1 MTMATSTWSRW
12 VTVGTVLL
20 LALIAAM
27 VSYSHMYE
35 LALRH
40 GEPEWRAALF
50 PLSVDGMIVGAS
62 MTLLSDARN
71 GRKGGLLPWALLI
84 IGSGASLAAN
94 VAVADPTMWSRVI
107 HAWPSF
113 ALIGAYE
120 LLMREFRT
128 AARNVRTAH
137 AVDERPFPDVP
148 KLDEADGEHELSDAF
163 GEDGVYAEAQPRTHL
178 RMVEP
183 SADPPRANDD
193 AGSPEVAPRIQVEA
207 WRWALDNRGDDGEL
221 PSGREIAA
229 RFGRKE
235 CWGRL
240 IKQKGQRGHFSG
252 GALSL
257 IERSPAA
264 AGRGAALSRSAAP
277 SASLPDLAV

>member
-1 MTMATSTWSRW
+1 MGSSRWSRW
-12 VTVGTVLL
+12 TTITAVLI
-20 LALIAAM
+20 LAVIAAV

-40 GEPEWRAALF
+40 GEPAWRAALF

-71 GRKGGLLPWALLI
+71 GRKGGLLPWTLLI

-94 VAVADPTMWSRVI
+94 VAVADPTTWSRII

-128 AARNVRTAH
+128 AARSVRSAS
-137 AVDERPFPDVP
+137 ADDDQLRPDTPE
-148 KLDEADGEHELSDAF
+148 DEAANQNPEPNDVLGRDAAYA
-163 GEDGVYAEAQPRTHL
+163 GVQSRTRL
-178 RMVEP
+178 QVVEP
-183 SADPPRANDD
+183 SDEFQGVTAPPTQ
-193 AGSPEVAPRIQVEA
+193 IEA
-207 WRWALDNRGDDGEL
+207 WRWALDNRGDGGEL

-235 CWGRL
+235 RWGRL
-240 IKQKGQRGHFSG
+240 IKQKGQRGHL
-252 GALSL
+252 GAGASSL
-257 IERSPAA
+257 VGQSPAV
-264 AGRGAALSRSAAP
+264 AG
-277 SASLPDLAV
+277 

>member
-1 MTMATSTWSRW
+1 MTPSRW
-12 VTVGTVLL
+12 SCYVTIAAVLV
-20 LALIAAM
+20 LALIAAV

-71 GRKGGLLPWALLI
+71 GRRGGLLPWTLLI

-94 VAVADPTMWSRVI
+94 VAVADPTMWSRII

-128 AARNVRTAH
+128 AGRSVRSADASRTH
-137 AVDERPFPDVP
+137 SVDEVLPEFGVDVESASPEPQGGRHLHVVKEQGGASGGIAPGGAGTGGRPPP
-148 KLDEADGEHELSDAF
+148 KVQRDAWIWALENPQ
-163 GEDGVYAEAQPRTHL
+163 EDGSLPT
-178 RMVEP
+178 
-183 SADPPRANDD
+183 
-193 AGSPEVAPRIQVEA
+193 
-207 WRWALDNRGDDGEL
+207 GEQ
-221 PSGREIAA
+221 IAA
-229 RFGRKE
+229 RFHRKE
-235 CWGRL
+235 RWGRL
-240 IKQKGQRGHFSG
+240 IKEWGKQGRFD
-252 GALSL
+252 SL
-257 IERSPAA
+257 PEVTS
-264 AGRGAALSRSAAP
+264 AALR
-277 SASLPDLAV
+277 

>member
-1 MTMATSTWSRW
+1 MDSSCWSRW
-12 VTVGTVLL
+12 TTIAAVLL
-20 LALIAAM
+20 LAVIAAV

-71 GRKGGLLPWALLI
+71 GRKGGLLPWTLLI

-94 VAVADPTMWSRVI
+94 VAVADPTMWSGII

-128 AARNVRTAH
+128 TARSVR
-137 AVDERPFPDVP
+137 
-148 KLDEADGEHELSDAF
+148 
-163 GEDGVYAEAQPRTHL
+163 
-178 RMVEP
+178 
-183 SADPPRANDD
+183 SADTELTHTDDVMERADRWREHGQRPGLYVVPGQEAGQYQVSESEAGAGHRVPPLVQR
-193 AGSPEVAPRIQVEA
+193 EA
-207 WRWALDNRGDDGEL
+207 WRWALERREKDGYL
-221 PSGREIAA
+221 PTGEAIAA
-229 RFGRKE
+229 AFDRKSR
-235 CWGRL
+235 WGRL
-240 IKQKGQRGHFSG
+240 ISQW
-252 GALSL
+252 
-257 IERSPAA
+257 
-264 AGRGAALSRSAAP
+264 GREGKFDVLVVDSAEP
-277 SASLPDLAV
+277 EDRAVAR